1 MERNLFHI
9 FFEFSIPTIGT
20 FMGFVGIILYGYIY
34 FKLYEESQLITL
46 SIGILAFIFSS
57 LEFINILISLSN
69 YDNQAGFYL
78 YRAEQFV
85 LSLTVIPWMIYVK
98 SNLELNENYH
108 KALDFLYHLSIFL
121 ITIII
126 VIGIVYPQSFISRT
140 ETITTLNETITIP
153 LSKLEGITYWEE
165 TSLKKVLSLN
175 INDFTCIDINVLL
188 MSNYEEIA
196 NAINKYIANREK
208 VGNHNTIRYNY
219 KEESTHITELD
230 KRIKVK
236 TSNDYILL
244 MIVLMAIEGI
254 TVFSFFAGYHDII
267 TITAII
273 VIPLIMLKLLP
284 YKIYFYGDR
293 IEYKHIIH
301 TRNRIETIFLKDIS
315 YSEIVTKTLTATTYN
330 NRHRKQNKVK
340 YYTLNIYKKDNDTIS
355 LNLLYEKMGDVKQI
369 VDIINS
375 QDIRK

>member
-1 MERNLFHI
+1 M
-9 FFEFSIPTIGT
+9 ST
-20 FMGFVGIILYGYIY
+20 
-34 FKLYEESQLITL
+34 
-46 SIGILAFIFSS
+46 
-57 LEFINILISLSN
+57 ILINFMFVVIAIGFIAYIIEKKIRIKRLIAEIEAEPIKYNSN
-69 YDNQAGFYL
+69 SFSCCS
-78 YRAEQFV
+78 V
-85 LSLTVIPWMIYVK
+85 
-98 SNLELNENYH
+98 SNE
-108 KALDFLYHLSIFL
+108 
-121 ITIII
+121 
-126 VIGIVYPQSFISRT
+126 FISRLILLCLVGVIISVPILYFMNNPYYGMMSLIIIILFLALINFSPYYI
-140 ETITTLNETITIP
+140 TIRNNKIYYRHLVDTLNETITIP

-208 VGNHNTIRYNY
+208 VGNPNTIRYNY

-244 MIVLMAIEGI
+244 MIVLMAIEGV

-315 YSEIVTKTLTATTYN
+315 YSEIVTKTLSATTYN
-330 NRHRKQNKVK
+330 NHHRKQNKVK